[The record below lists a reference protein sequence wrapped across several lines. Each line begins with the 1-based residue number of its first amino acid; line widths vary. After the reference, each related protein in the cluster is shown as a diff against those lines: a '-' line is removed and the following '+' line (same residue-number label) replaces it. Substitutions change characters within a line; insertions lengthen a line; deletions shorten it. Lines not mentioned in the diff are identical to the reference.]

1 MILKRSSNTFRGGLS
16 VRLSAVAVLAVLL
29 LPAMP
34 RGASGE
40 VYLWPMHGNRRLSS
54 SFSEY
59 REGHYHAGIDLRS
72 YGAIGLPCLAVSEGR
87 VVRVKAGAYGYG
99 KALYLKL
106 TDGRT
111 AVYAHLDQFNRSIDS
126 LAWHYRVHRETN
138 WCDFRLPDGSY
149 RFDVGDT
156 VAFSGET
163 GTSAPHLHFEL
174 RDEAERPVNPLID
187 IYKIPDRTPPI
198 VSGLEVIPLGA
209 GSVTEDGPL
218 PAVSYFRASGSTR
231 FIMPDTLHLDGEF
244 GFAISTW
251 DEQGYGRY
259 RMAPVSIDLAID
271 GQTLYTVRNEIFSY
285 SQSGEIS
292 AEYDVRG
299 EGPAGRYLRLFPV
312 RGVTRADRSG
322 PGVVHT
328 GFRESG
334 MALQKG
340 LHVGLLTVRDAAGNS
355 STAIFHFAIHDM
367 PEITTAHRL
376 EAAAEVVFAAVDPDG
391 GDVTVGLFE
400 SFDGGR
406 AWSELS
412 PRREGEY
419 FRADVT
425 DRAGAVY
432 RIDAIDDEGAAVSR
446 WFASPQVSS
455 VRDMVFATLRAGT
468 SGEGVFL
475 HVKTDA
481 VLASLPGIA
490 AGKENPLTVYQTA
503 PSEYVATGGME
514 ELSRDLTV
522 FTVSGMDYRGFP
534 VFAAKASRIFTL
546 RSGGSARFT
555 LSDSIEARME
565 APSLRGITPL
575 RITEVPMRGTVPAG
589 LVPVSV
595 PFDLDFPRENLSK
608 AMRLH
613 CEPDAKAG
621 LFMWKKEKGWR
632 CVGVPAM
639 DGGYVS
645 VGRPGTYIFLT
656 DGIPPVIEHVAVEK
670 SHEGSGFFKPYFCSV
685 PVTEDGTG
693 VDPWA
698 AEARLGGEWVV
709 CEWDSFRKRLIIP
722 VPATFPAG
730 HTVLSVEVSDRAG
743 NRSAGEFG
751 FMLK

>member
-1 MILKRSSNTFRGGLS
+1 
-16 VRLSAVAVLAVLL
+16 
-29 LPAMP
+29 MP

-40 VYLWPMHGNRRLSS
+40 VYLWPLHGNRRLSS

-59 REGHYHAGIDLRS
+59 RDGHYHAGIDLRS

-87 VVRVKAGAYGYG
+87 VVRVKVGAGGYG

-106 TDGRT
+106 DDGRT
-111 AVYAHLDQFNRSIDS
+111 AVYAHLDQFNRTVDS

-149 RFDVGDT
+149 TFAVGDT

-174 RDEAERPVNPLID
+174 RDEAERPLNPLID
-187 IYKIPDRTPPI
+187 IYSIPDKIPPI

-209 GSVTEDGPL
+209 GSMTGEGPL

-259 RMAPVSIDLAID
+259 RMAPVSIELAID
-271 GQTLYTVRNEIFSY
+271 GQMLYTARNEVFSY
-285 SQSGEIS
+285 TQSGEIS

-312 RGVTRADRSG
+312 TGGTRPDRSG
-322 PGVVHT
+322 PGVIRT
-328 GFRESG
+328 GEGDSG
-334 MALQKG
+334 MTLQKG
-340 LHVGLLTVRDAAGNS
+340 LHVGLLTVRDAAGNTS
-355 STAIFHFAIHDM
+355 SAIFHFAIHDL
-367 PEITTAHRL
+367 PEITTARRL
-376 EAAAEVVFAAVDPDG
+376 EAAPEVVFAASDPDG
-391 GDVTVGLFE
+391 GDLAVSLFE
-400 SFDGGR
+400 SFDGGST
-406 AWSELS
+406 WSELE

-419 FRADVT
+419 FRAGVT
-425 DRAGAVY
+425 DRTGAVY
-432 RIDAIDDEGAAVSR
+432 RIEAVDDEGASVSS
-446 WFASPQVSS
+446 WFASPQLSS
-455 VRDMVFATLRAGT
+455 ERDMVFATLRPGT
-468 SGEGVFL
+468 YQEGVTL
-475 HVKTDA
+475 HMRTDVA
-481 VLASLPGIA
+481 LASAPRIS
-490 AGKENPLTVYQTA
+490 AGKEELPVYQTA
-503 PSEYVATGGME
+503 MSEYVAVGDIGD
-514 ELSRDLTV
+514 LNNGLTV
-522 FTVSGMDYRGFP
+522 FTASGTDYRGFP
-534 VFAAKASRIFTL
+534 VYAAKASRIFTL

-555 LSDSIEARME
+555 LSDSIDARME
-565 APSLRGITPL
+565 APSLRTAVPL
-575 RITEVPMRGTVPAG
+575 RVTEVPMRGAVPPG

-595 PFDLDFPRENLSK
+595 PFEIDFPRENLSK
-608 AMRLH
+608 SMRLH
-613 CEPDAKAG
+613 CDPAEKAG
-621 LFMWKKEKGWR
+621 LFIWKEEKGWK

-639 DGGYVS
+639 EGGYVS
-645 VGRPGTYIFLT
+645 VGRPGTYLFLT

-670 SHEGSGFFKPYFCSV
+670 NHEGSGFFKPYFCSV
-685 PVTEDGTG
+685 PVTEEGTG

-698 AEARLGGEWVV
+698 AEATLGGERVV
-709 CEWDSFRKRLIIP
+709 CEWDEFRKRLIIP

-751 FMLK
+751 FVLE